1 VYLACEC
8 QGRYNIQAA
17 ENRLGPV
24 KNPVGITSTADRYLF
39 VKGLDGCKHLVPRKW
54 LLTALLSA
62 TVYVPRQES
71 ILDVIRRLQ
80 T

>member
-17 ENRLGPV
+17 GNRLGLV
-24 KNPVGITSTADRYLF
+24 KDPVGITPTADKYLF
-39 VKGLDGCKHLVPRKW
+39 VRGLDGYKHLVPRKW
-54 LLTALLSA
+54 LLAVLSGATA
-62 TVYVPRQES
+62 YVPRQES
-71 ILDVIRRLQ
+71 ILNVVCRLQ